1 MTESKYKLVIFDLDG
16 TLLDTKEGILA
27 SVRYTIDRFGFPMVP
42 EEKLLSFIG
51 PPIQDS
57 FAQAFDLKGSI
68 LQEIATVFRD
78 RYAKKDLYK
87 AKPYEGIYEVFE
99 GLKKR
104 NVQTAIAT
112 YKREDY
118 ARDVLHYFGFDRYT
132 QNIFGGD
139 HENKLKKKDIIQK
152 CVRFASLSSNREA
165 LMVGDCLSDGIGA
178 MQNQMD
184 FIAVTYGYGFRW
196 GEDCACENVGV
207 CDSPNQLLN
216 LI

>member
-1 MTESKYKLVIFDLDG
+1 MTESKYKLAVFDLDG
-16 TLLDTKEGILA
+16 TLLDTKEGILS
-27 SVRYTIDRFGFPMVP
+27 SVRYTIERFGFPVVP
-42 EEKLLSFIG
+42 EETLLSFIG

-57 FAQAFDLKGSI
+57 FAKTFGLEGRI

-78 RYAKKDLYK
+78 RYAGTDLYK

-99 GLKKR
+99 GLKGR

-118 ARDVLHYFGFDRYT
+118 ARDILHHFGFDRYT

-139 HENKLKKKDIIQK
+139 HENKLKKKDIIRK
-152 CVRFASLSSNREA
+152 CVRFASLSCNRESV
-165 LMVGDCLSDGIGA
+165 MVGDCLSDGIGA
-178 MQNQMD
+178 MQNRMD
-184 FIAVTYGYGFRW
+184 FIAVTYGYGFRR
-196 GEDCACENVGV
+196 GEDCACENVGA
-207 CDSPNQLLN
+207 CDSPTQLLN